1 MKNIFF
7 KVVLFFIV
15 FGCSKSDDSDSTS
28 LNNISTDATSIT
40 IFSSV
45 TQTTAGNSVVFS
57 VIDNKNIDRTSSSKI
72 FVNGNQISSSSHVF
86 NDIGSHEVYA
96 QYLNLTSQK
105 LTIEIEQEPI
115 KFKKRVLLED
125 YTATWCQ
132 YCPRVSYAIEQL
144 LKQTQDVVV
153 IAIHGSSDPFRYE
166 GLSTVLNAF
175 GISGY
180 PTAIVDRNTEVVSG
194 QKRFMRWKYPEVNNS
209 AQIINLTEEDAT
221 VGITI
226 TSSLSGSTLTVKV
239 KFKMGKNFDALD
251 LSLHLLEDNLI
262 YNQTNSTSYYGGG
275 NPLVNFVHDN
285 VLRKSLSSILGDQI
299 PDDNLSRESVYEK
312 DFQFTLPSSY
322 KVNNLKLVAIASNSN
337 TGKSY
342 NARSSA
348 IGESQSFEQIN

>member
-115 KFKKRVLLED
+115 KFKKRVLF
-125 YTATWCQ
+125 
-132 YCPRVSYAIEQL
+132 SYVFIF
-144 LKQTQDVVV
+144 
-153 IAIHGSSDPFRYE
+153 INPF
-166 GLSTVLNAF
+166 L
-175 GISGY
+175 
-180 PTAIVDRNTEVVSG
+180 
-194 QKRFMRWKYPEVNNS
+194 W
-209 AQIINLTEEDAT
+209 
-221 VGITI
+221 
-226 TSSLSGSTLTVKV
+226 
-239 KFKMGKNFDALD
+239 
-251 LSLHLLEDNLI
+251 
-262 YNQTNSTSYYGGG
+262 
-275 NPLVNFVHDN
+275 
-285 VLRKSLSSILGDQI
+285 
-299 PDDNLSRESVYEK
+299 
-312 DFQFTLPSSY
+312 
-322 KVNNLKLVAIASNSN
+322 
-337 TGKSY
+337 
-342 NARSSA
+342 
-348 IGESQSFEQIN
+348 